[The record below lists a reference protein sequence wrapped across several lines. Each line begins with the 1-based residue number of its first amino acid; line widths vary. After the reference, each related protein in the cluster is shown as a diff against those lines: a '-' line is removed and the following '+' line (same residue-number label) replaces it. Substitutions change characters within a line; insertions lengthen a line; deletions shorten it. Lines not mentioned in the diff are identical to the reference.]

1 MVSKAILVS
10 AALLLVGCDAFAPLH
25 VGKVSMGS
33 VSRGAVS
40 LRMKASQEQHMSRRS
55 MVFGASVALSA
66 PFPALAANT
75 TAAAPAAIKDC
86 DEPAKPKPKGE
97 EVCEVD
103 Y

>member
-1 MVSKAILVS
+1 MLNRALVVF
-10 AALLLVGCDAFAPLH
+10 ALMLIGCDAFAPSH
-25 VGKVSMGS
+25 VNKLGVGS
-33 VSRGAVS
+33 VSRSAVS
-40 LRMKASQEQHMSRRS
+40 LRMGASQEQHMSRRAA
-55 MVFGASVALSA
+55 VFGASVVAVSA
-66 PFPALAANT
+66 PFSAIAANT